1 MSSSP
6 MIRRCAD
13 SYIAPLDGQYTQRN
27 LTLQKVA
34 KFGILLGTGILIAP
48 FGMLA
53 VSFTAVILV
62 STIGL
67 TILTTA
73 AISHRFLEILDR
85 KNASDTQMQS
95 YSLLF
100 KAAALNQMSQVKFY
114 LACGANPNTTNEA
127 GIDVGGTSSL
137 IDRDTPL
144 LDRDTPLHVAARTGN
159 WKMLALLIQY
169 GAQIDAQNADLRTP
183 LHEAISNHRIGC
195 VKTLRQCG
203 ANLNIGGR
211 LEPQKYSTL
220 VTPLQ
225 LAGSIVSNT
234 AVTHPNYRS
243 RNRILRIMNGDED

>member
-6 MIRRCAD
+6 MIRRYAD

-85 KNASDTQMQS
+85 KNASETQMQS

-100 KAAALNQMSQVKFY
+100 KAAALDQMSQMRFY

-137 IDRDTPL
+137 I
-144 LDRDTPLHVAARTGN
+144 DRDTPLHVAARTGN

-195 VKTLRQCG
+195 VKTLKQCG

-225 LAGSIVSNT
+225 LAGKIVSDT
-234 AVTHPNYRS
+234 DVSHSNYPT
-243 RNRILRIMNGDED
+243 RNRILRIMKGDED